1 MKLVTRKTL
10 SREQIQREREVRQM
24 VELTEAMNR
33 RDQERKGL
41 DSSKLEPDD
50 RGLARGLQIVSSR

>member
-1 MKLVTRKTL
+1 
-10 SREQIQREREVRQM
+10 M